1 MGYILDGAVIAVCLI
16 CVLVGVQR
24 GFIRSAVHFL
34 GSVIAACL
42 ASVLGG
48 AVAQWLFDT
57 LFRGAMVEKINETL
71 QSLGAENAVA
81 AIQQVL
87 DSLPDFLVRAMEE
100 AGVTVSRISGE
111 ITNQSSQAAG
121 MIADYLAPVFVGFL
135 KVLAVI
141 VLFFLLMTLVRLLA
155 HLVGN
160 MFRLPILGQIDG
172 LLGGV
177 FGFLLALLAVWV
189 VVAAVTVF
197 IPVLDTATRYQVDQ
211 VLGQSMIAKLFMQS
225 NPLKGMFA

>member
-141 VLFFLLMTLVRLLA
+141 VIFFLLMTLVRLLA

>member
-1 MGYILDGAVIAVCLI
+1 MGYILDGVVIAVCLI

>member
-1 MGYILDGAVIAVCLI
+1 MGYILDGVVIAVCLI

-197 IPVLDTATRYQVDQ
+197 IPVLDTSTRYQVDQ

>member
-1 MGYILDGAVIAVCLI
+1 MGYILDGVVIAVCLI

-211 VLGQSMIAKLFMQS
+211 VLSQSMIAKLFMQS

>member
-24 GFIRSAVHFL
+24 GFSRSAVHFL